1 MSNPSILEAL
11 AQDRK
16 PPLPKTKPLPPK
28 TQRVCIDLPGEEFS
42 CYVTEPN
49 VEVMLRKHRDVVF
62 DINQGKSASYTVF
75 ADQSDFYNARDKKL
89 VEHKKKHKV
98 TFKDGER
105 LHIWI
110 SRDFKGRLLLKQ
122 DNALLGEYHPN
133 RLDRTDYGSD
143 PITKPEPLVIAIGKA
158 PTSGASVGMCTS
170 HDPFGIAGDHGEQR
184 SLYEK
189 WLKDMPAHGTQF
201 DYNRLLDARENKTID
216 THEYVVVAEVLASEI
231 QPQVRAQLD
240 RGVAVQDLPE
250 KIFAPLTAETA
261 LAAASAK
268 LLDALLESA
277 WKESAGY
284 VQEHWRQYRKLG
296 MTVRIEKQKVGKY
309 AAIFKTNVATQKIP
323 SAAAKQIAGAAASR
337 PKPKYSHAKLGSP
350 GSAFLDGGFEKTG
363 RAGYGGAKRIF
374 LKSAKNFKSGMKIQI
389 VGTVFDLFG
398 DMMKVFGENGSND
411 LSEFLGRAGV
421 TLIKAGVTAVL
432 GSLFAAGIF
441 MGSAAVAGA
450 IGVAA
455 IPVAIVVSLVVI
467 GYILS
472 ATLVELIDTAI
483 EGKER
488 VANWTK

>member
-16 PPLPKTKPLPPK
+16 PSQPKTKNLPPK

-62 DINQGKSASYTVF
+62 DIDQGKSATYAVF

-89 VEHKKKHKV
+89 VEHKKKHQV
-98 TFKDGER
+98 TFRDGER

-110 SRDFKGRLLLKQ
+110 SRDFKGRLILKQ
-122 DNALLGEYHPN
+122 GHVVLGEYQPN
-133 RLDRTDYGSD
+133 RLDRTDHGPD

-158 PTSGASVGMCTS
+158 PTSGVSTGMCTPQ
-170 HDPFGIAGDHGEQR
+170 DPFGIADNHSAQK
-184 SLYEK
+184 SLFEK
-189 WLKDMPAHGTQF
+189 WLKDMPAHGTRF
-201 DYNRLLDARENKTID
+201 DYNRLLDSRETKTID
-216 THEYVVVAEVLASEI
+216 AHEYVVVSEVLASEI

-240 RGVAVQDLPE
+240 QGVAVQDLPE
-250 KIFAPLTAETA
+250 KVFSPLTVETA
-261 LAAASAK
+261 LAAASTK

-284 VQEHWRQYRKLG
+284 VQEHWKQYRKLG
-296 MTVRIEKQKVGKY
+296 MTVRIEKRPKGKY
-309 AAIFKTNVATQKIP
+309 AAIFKANVAAHKI
-323 SAAAKQIAGAAASR
+323 SGAAAKQIAGAAASSV
-337 PKPKYSHAKLGSP
+337 KPKYSQAKLGSG
-350 GSAFLDGGFEKTG
+350 GSAFLDGGFAKTG
-363 RAGYGGAKRIF
+363 KAGYGGAKRIF
-374 LKSAKNFKSGMKIQI
+374 LNSAKNFKSGMKIQI
-389 VGTVFDLFG
+389 IGTVVDLYG
-398 DMMKVFGENGSND
+398 DMTTVFGENGSKD

-421 TLIKAGVTAVL
+421 TLIKAGTTAVL
-432 GSLFAAGIF
+432 GSLFAAGVF

-455 IPVAIVVSLVVI
+455 VPVAIVVTLVVI

-472 ATLVELIDTAI
+472 ATLVELIDTAVD
-483 EGKER
+483 GKER
-488 VANWTK
+488 VASWTK